1 MFKFSFVRGSQ
12 TSVLDERRVVFNL
25 LGAGA
30 AAPTLS
36 TAASKVIAANSS
48 ITRGGAGLYSVVL
61 ASCGKTLL
69 KCNVNIRTASATP
82 ANQFVVTHNWT
93 ASTKTLDLR
102 VNDLATPSAADVAL
116 NDVIEVEMIFTE
128 SATP

>member
-30 AAPTLS
+30 SAPTLS
-36 TAASKVIAANSS
+36 TGASKVIAANSS
-48 ITRGGAGLYSVVL
+48 ITRGGAGLYAVVL
-61 ASCGKTLL
+61 SSCGKTLL
-69 KCNVNIRTASATP
+69 KANIGVRTASATP
-82 ANQFVVTHNWT
+82 ANNFHCTHNWT
-93 ASTKTLDLR
+93 QSTKTLDIR
-102 VNDLATPSAADVAL
+102 VNDLATPSAADVAA
-116 NDVIEVEMIFTE
+116 NDVIEVELIFTE